1 MKNTNTISSY
11 GKINIHI
18 GVIKKQNPNFHKIET
33 LVTYVDLCDK
43 IYIKEINNKKNKII
57 FYGNYAKLIGTKN
70 TISKLLHLLERENI
84 TKNKRYLIK
93 IKKNIPPK
101 SGMGGGSM
109 NAASILRFIIKK
121 NKIKLKKK
129 KIISLC
135 KIIGSDVQ
143 LGLDNQTK
151 IMFKNGEIK
160 NVNKFKSYLL
170 IVLPNFGCS
179 TKHIYKNLTKYSKT
193 CLKSNKKYNLNNS
206 KNLYNDLES
215 SAFELYPKLANLKKN
230 LQILPNI
237 DFARMT
243 GSGSVIIGYFRKK
256 IDALHGA
263 KLIKKKYKNYWCIVS
278 KTI

>member
-1 MKNTNTISSY
+1 MKNTKLIRSY

-18 GVIKKQNPNFHKIET
+18 GVIKKQSPNFHKIET
-33 LVTYVDLCDK
+33 LVTYVNLCDR
-43 IYIKEINNKKNKII
+43 IYIKEINNKKNRII
-57 FYGNYAKLIGTKN
+57 FYGNYAKGIGAKN
-70 TISKLLHLLERENI
+70 TISKILNLLERENI
-84 TKNKRYLIK
+84 TKDKRYLIK

-109 NAASILRFIIKK
+109 NAASVLKFIIKK
-121 NKIKLKKK
+121 NKINLKKK
-129 KIISLC
+129 NIISLC

-160 NVNKFKSYLL
+160 NVIKFKSYLM

-179 TKHIYKNLTKYSKT
+179 TRRIYKNIFKYSKT
-193 CLKSNKKYNLNNS
+193 CLRSNKRYNLNNS
-206 KNLYNDLES
+206 KNLYNDLETV
-215 SAFELYPKLANLKKN
+215 AFELYPKLANLKRN
-230 LQILPNI
+230 LQKLPNI

-243 GSGSVIIGYFRKK
+243 GSGSAMIGYFRKK
-256 IDALHGA
+256 RDALHGT

>member
-1 MKNTNTISSY
+1 MNV
-11 GKINIHI
+11 KIL
-18 GVIKKQNPNFHKIET
+18 K
-33 LVTYVDLCDK
+33 
-43 IYIKEINNKKNKII
+43 
-57 FYGNYAKLIGTKN
+57 
-70 TISKLLHLLERENI
+70 
-84 TKNKRYLIK
+84 
-93 IKKNIPPK
+93 
-101 SGMGGGSM
+101 
-109 NAASILRFIIKK
+109 FIIKK

-215 SAFELYPKLANLKKN
+215 SAFELYPKLANLKK
-230 LQILPNI
+230 PTNI
-237 DFARMT
+237 AQYRFCKNDRIRFHCNHWLF
-243 GSGSVIIGYFRKK
+243 SQK

-263 KLIKKKYKNYWCIVS
+263 KLIKKNI
-278 KTI
+278 KTIGVLYLKLYKFFFCML